1 MKLKHKV
8 VDNFLPENEFKK
20 IEEMFFSPYFSWYG
34 QHNGV
39 SKNVSKDGIYFTHLF
54 FLFEKNEFKFSD
66 YYNYIIPIINKLD
79 IKSLIRIK
87 GNLYSKTNVI
97 FEHNAHI
104 DYNFE
109 HKGFIYYVND
119 NNGFTKLSDGTKI
132 NSKKNRGLFFDA
144 SKPHNSST
152 CSNTNVRL
160 NINFNYF

>member
-34 QHNGV
+34 QHGGV
-39 SKNVSKDGIYFTHLF
+39 SKSVSKDGIY
-54 FLFEKNEFKFSD
+54 
-66 YYNYIIPIINKLD
+66 YYNCITPIINKLD

-87 GNLYSKTNVI
+87 GNLYPKTNVI